1 MRTDLIDAWFFIT
14 AATCFS
20 NPNDFGNA
28 LQVDQSAYVHDG
40 YIVMELSSEPLSL
53 YMGQGAAI
61 QITLAGGTLQAKLS
75 TDGTRI
81 ESGVFGGRMIENV
94 QPVFGAVA
102 AAAVEQNSTTSELAR
117 NAGVSSQFVNAVA
130 DGVVEIEQAAAA
142 ARGFRVEGYFFDV
155 PVKEALAR
163 NAVRAGAAR
172 IPVPGVLRTAK
183 ILERPSH
190 SEGFDA
196 LFRVTVNAG
205 SFDVTTLTESSPAEG
220 SAADEGQ
227 PDVRG

>member
-1 MRTDLIDAWFFIT
+1 MECVLFIGIQGSGKSAFFQSRFAETHVRINRDMLKTRAREERFFLLCLNTGQRCVIDNT
-14 AATCFS
+14 NPRAADRA
-20 NPNDFGNA
+20 P
-28 LQVDQSAYVHDG
+28 
-40 YIVMELSSEPLSL
+40 YI
-53 YMGQGAAI
+53 
-61 QITLAGGTLQAKLS
+61 
-75 TDGTRI
+75 
-81 ESGVFGGRMIENV
+81 
-94 QPVFGAVA
+94 
-102 AAAVEQNSTTSELAR
+102 
-117 NAGVSSQFVNAVA
+117 
-130 DGVVEIEQAAAA
+130 AAAA
-142 ARGFRVEGYFFDV
+142 ARGFRIAGYFFDV